1 MNIKKI
7 DEIVLGWNRI
17 EQGIIKSDRESC
29 KEKTLRTSRQGREL
43 LKSLVFQ
50 EYAIV
55 IEDDDIGKGP
65 MGKPYLL
72 QYPHI
77 HFNISHSGDYVACA
91 VGKEPLGLDIQIHL
105 DRDCRRTARRIMNPA
120 EWSAYEASGFQ
131 NEYFYQ
137 CWTRKESYLKY
148 TGEGITRDLRL
159 LEEPETAHVQYLPLN
174 LWPGYSACLCLPK
187 ESSSTL

>member
-1 MNIKKI
+1 MVNIERI
-7 DEIVLGWNRI
+7 DEIVLGWSRI
-17 EQGIIKSDRESC
+17 EQKNTKCGRESC
-29 KEKTLRTSRQGREL
+29 KEKTLRTSRQGIEL
-43 LKSLVFQ
+43 LKFLVLQ
-50 EYAIV
+50 EYSMIL
-55 IEDDDIGKGP
+55 EDDDIGKGP

-72 QYPHI
+72 HYPHI
-77 HFNISHSGDYVACA
+77 HFNISHSGDCVACA
-91 VGKEPLGLDIQIHL
+91 VGKEPLGLDIQIHN
-105 DRDCRRTARRIMNPA
+105 DKDCRRTARRIMNPA

-159 LEEPETAHVQYLPLN
+159 LEEPETANIQYIPLN

-187 ESSSTL
+187 

>member
-1 MNIKKI
+1 M
-7 DEIVLGWNRI
+7 
-17 EQGIIKSDRESC
+17 
-29 KEKTLRTSRQGREL
+29 
-43 LKSLVFQ
+43 
-50 EYAIV
+50 

-65 MGKPYLL
+65 MGQPYLL

-148 TGEGITRDLRL
+148 TGEGLSG
-159 LEEPETAHVQYLPLN
+159 LEAVCTVSPEGGFPSVPGAHLQLLPLF
-174 LWPGYSACLCLPK
+174 PGYSACLCTAVSAEVCVQAL
-187 ESSSTL
+187 

>member
-1 MNIKKI
+1 MNIKRI
-7 DEIVLGWNRI
+7 DDIVLGWSRI
-17 EQGIIKSDRESC
+17 EQKTAKSDRESC
-29 KEKTLRTSRQGREL
+29 KEKTLRTSREGREL

-50 EYAIV
+50 EYSIV

-65 MGKPYLL
+65 KGKPYLL
-72 QYPHI
+72 HYPHI

-105 DRDCRRTARRIMNPA
+105 DKDCRRIARRIMNPA
-120 EWSAYEASGFQ
+120 EWYAYEASGFQ
-131 NEYFYQ
+131 KEYFYQ

-159 LEEPETAHVQYLPLN
+159 IEEPETAHIQYIPLN
-174 LWPGYSACLCLPK
+174 LWPGYSAFLCHSK
-187 ESSSTL
+187 E